1 MQGKSSLN
9 PFATPYVPISKIQSE
24 TRVEA
29 SEETTGPPGNNEA
42 IEKSLDPQLLDPQL
56 LDSFYYDIQSFGK
69 LDISGESSSKV
80 DQHLDGTFSDE
91 LSKLVNPSATL
102 EHLSSMF
109 PDISL
114 DYLADLLAINQ
125 GDFNDTI
132 DVLQQLESDDDGT
145 EYPTEPAVADGSHD
159 LAPQKGSSSGTS
171 YSTR

>member
-42 IEKSLDPQLLDPQL
+42 IEKSLDPQLLD
-56 LDSFYYDIQSFGK
+56 SFYYDIQSFGK

-80 DQHLDGTFSDE
+80 DQHLDDTFSDE

-102 EHLSSMF
+102 ERLSSMF

-159 LAPQKGSSSGTS
+159 LAPQEGSSSGTS
-171 YSTR
+171 YSTQ